1 VNAVFCPRCGT
12 QRVLG
17 MRFCASCGLDLE
29 SQAPAQPIVS
39 GQPALPVSEYETVQ
53 IVDRDTGEM
62 PVRVNVIATAF
73 GTSAQVRHYLIAQHR
88 WPGGYED
95 FPVAEYSLSAGQ
107 TPEGMLDRAGTQS
120 ILDDVIRWLVSE
132 GWEEQPRGPIWYA
145 LAFRR
150 AIQPG
155 DGPRPIAPP
164 QAAEVAAQLRQNSEK
179 KAQRVERNAGR
190 PRGTSLSVEALT
202 YWILIAVVAYF
213 AAALIFPIGGSAQW
227 WMALI
232 FIGAIVINRVL
243 EYRRWKQRRGAPPD
257 SG

>member
-1 VNAVFCPRCGT
+1 
-12 QRVLG
+12 

-39 GQPALPVSEYETVQ
+39 AQPALPAFDYETVQ

-73 GTSAQVRHYLIAQHR
+73 GTGAQIRHYLIAQHQ
-88 WPGGYED
+88 WPGGYEE
-95 FPVAEYSLSAGQ
+95 FPVAEYSLSSGQ
-107 TPEGMLDRAGTQS
+107 TPEGMLDRAGIQS
-120 ILDDVIRWLVSE
+120 ILDDVISGLVSE
-132 GWEEQPRGPIWYA
+132 GWEQQPRGPIWYA

-155 DGPRPIAPP
+155 DEPGPIAPP
-164 QAAEVAAQLRQNSEK
+164 QAAEVAAQLRQKTES
-179 KAQRVERNAGR
+179 KAQRVEREAGR
-190 PRGTSLSVEALT
+190 PRGTSLGVEALT
-202 YWILIAVVAYF
+202 YWIVIAVVAYF
-213 AAALIFPIGGSAQW
+213 AAALIFPMGGPAQG

-232 FIGAIVINRVL
+232 FIGAIVINRVRG
-243 EYRRWKQRRGAPPD
+243 YRRWKERRGAPAD